1 MTVAAQTIIQ
11 DAQTILIDTTG
22 TRSPASE
29 LVRSLNDMQHAI
41 RAARPDATA
50 TSTTLTLLAGIAQ
63 VLPSTAAALIE
74 ITNNA
79 AGSKP
84 AIRQCKREDLD
95 AIEPGWRSRAQAG
108 TIVHFLYDP
117 RHPRRFD
124 VYPPALVGTQI
135 EGLVSAYPI
144 DVAAPSGDGKAYT
157 TVSGNIGL
165 PDEYKVPLLHLT
177 LARAYLKDH
186 KALGN
191 AALAKMH
198 LDMAV
203 QMVGEQ
209 LRAQL
214 GIKPQSGEDASA

>member
-1 MTVAAQTIIQ
+1 MTVAAQSIIQ

-29 LVRSLNDMQHAI
+29 LVRHLNDMQHAI

-50 TSTTLTLLAGIAQ
+50 TSATLTLLAGVLQ
-63 VLPSTAAALIE
+63 TLPSTAAALIE
-74 ITNNA
+74 LTNLA
-79 AGSKP
+79 AGTKG
-84 AIRQCKREDLD
+84 ALRQCRREDLD
-95 AIEPGWRSRAQAG
+95 AILPGWRAATQSA
-108 TIVHFLYDP
+108 TITDYVYDP
-117 RHPRRFD
+117 RHPRRFE
-124 VYPPALVGTQI
+124 VYPPAIVSTQV
-135 EGLVSAYPI
+135 EGIVSAYPI
-144 DVAAPSGDGKAYT
+144 DVGAPSGDGKSYT

-165 PDEYKVPLLHLT
+165 PDEYRVPLLHLV

-203 QMVGEQ
+203 SMVGEE
-209 LRAQL
+209 LRNHVGMQP
-214 GIKPQSGEDASA
+214 KSGEDASA